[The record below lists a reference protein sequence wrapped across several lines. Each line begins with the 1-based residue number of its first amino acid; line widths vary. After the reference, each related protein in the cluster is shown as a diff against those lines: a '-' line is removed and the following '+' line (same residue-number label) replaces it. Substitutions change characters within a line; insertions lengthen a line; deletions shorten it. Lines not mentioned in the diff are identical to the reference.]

1 MEKGKRDN
9 QREREE
15 IRITEKK
22 NLRDKTLG
30 KGDEIKGVT
39 MKRSEGRQ
47 DTKGEEKGEIKR

>member
-1 MEKGKRDN
+1 MKKGKRDN

-30 KGDEIKGVT
+30 KGDVIKGVT
-39 MKRSEGRQ
+39 MKRRSEGREEI
-47 DTKGEEKGEIKR
+47 KGEEKGR